1 VREAAGSAGAPSAAA
16 KPNDADGT
24 PSRRA
29 LALAYG
35 LRQMLPLQTNTNRV
49 TDAHSISR
57 ALRYAPSAYNA
68 RVRTRSRYPRL
79 PPDSSKSTIVLLN
92 SPHLKGSKI
101 HTASDIRRV
110 LVLDANQRSA
120 LAVIRSLGRRGLTIV
135 AADTATN
142 SLGAASRY
150 TSSSTLYANPAT
162 SPAAFVQDIVAIVE
176 RQSIHTVISATD
188 LTTMLLA
195 SQPNLSRI
203 VRLMAPERASYEN
216 LTDKARLTELAKR
229 LGILV
234 PTTQIAS
241 SAAAT
246 IAAAHQI
253 GFPVVLKPARSR
265 YLKGA
270 EIVSTSVE
278 IVENPDRL
286 TAVLDRSE
294 WMDDIPCL
302 VQRFIPG
309 HGAGIFALYASSK
322 PVAWFAHRR
331 IREKPPTG
339 GVSVLCESAVIDPVM
354 QSAAAKL
361 LSAAELTGAAMVEFR
376 VATDGKPYL
385 MEVNCRFWGSLQL
398 AIDCGVDFPWL
409 SYQITQGLPVG
420 EPQPYV
426 LGRRLRWLLG
436 DLDSLIIRLRQGQ
449 STADDKARAVGAFL
463 RSFVD
468 PLSRQEIMRISDPA
482 PAIRE
487 IANWLKAL

>member
-1 VREAAGSAGAPSAAA
+1 
-16 KPNDADGT
+16 
-24 PSRRA
+24 
-29 LALAYG
+29 
-35 LRQMLPLQTNTNRV
+35 M
-49 TDAHSISR
+49 
-57 ALRYAPSAYNA
+57 
-68 RVRTRSRYPRL
+68 
-79 PPDSSKSTIVLLN
+79 
-92 SPHLKGSKI
+92 
-101 HTASDIRRV
+101 
-110 LVLDANQRSA
+110 LDANQRSA

-150 TSSSTLYANPAT
+150 TSCSTLYANPAT
-162 SPAAFVQDIVAIVE
+162 SPAAFVQDIVAMVE
-176 RQSIHTVISATD
+176 LLSIDTIISATD

-216 LTDKARLTELAKR
+216 LTDKACLTEFADR

-241 SAAAT
+241 TAAAT

-265 YLKGA
+265 YLKET

-278 IVENPDRL
+278 IVETPGQL
-286 TAVLDRSE
+286 SAVLDRSK
-294 WMDDIPCL
+294 WMGDIPCL

-322 PVAWFAHRR
+322 PVAWFAHTR

-339 GVSVLCESAVIDPVM
+339 GVSVLCESAAIDPVM

-361 LSAAELTGAAMVEFR
+361 LGAAKLTGVAMVEFR
-376 VATDGKPYL
+376 VATNGTPYL

-409 SYQITQGLPVG
+409 LYQITQGLPVG
-420 EPQPYV
+420 EPQPYL

-436 DLDSLIIRLRQGQ
+436 DFDSLIIKLRQGQ
-449 STADDKARAVGAFL
+449 STARDKARVVGAFL
-463 RSFVD
+463 QSFVD
-468 PLSRQEIMRISDPA
+468 PKCHQEIMRLSDPA

-487 IANWLKAL
+487 IVNWLKAL